1 MGELDGQTILVTG
14 ATSGIGR
21 SVARQLAAAGA
32 AVVIHGRRQ
41 EAAATVTEEL
51 TAQGRGAAAGIILA
65 DLATPA
71 GCEQLVTAA
80 ADLCPR
86 LDAVCLIA
94 GADTL
99 TGPAARLDFAGKLQL
114 LTDVDLR
121 STLLLGRAFGQRL
134 AASGGGSL
142 VTIGWDQAAIGM
154 AGDSGELFAAV
165 KGAVMAFTKSLAKSL
180 APLVRVNCV
189 APGWIKTAWG
199 DQASDEWQNRAV
211 RESLMGRWGE
221 PEDIAAAVHWLVS
234 PQASFVTGQVI
245 NINGGFRT
253 GPIGR

>member
-1 MGELDGQTILVTG
+1 MGDLDGQTILVTG

-21 SVARQLAAAGA
+21 GVARQLAAAGA

-41 EAAATVTEEL
+41 EAAATVAEEL

-134 AASGGGSL
+134 AAAGGGSL
-142 VTIGWDQAAIGM
+142 VTIGWDQAAVGM
-154 AGDSGELFAAV
+154 AGDSGELFAAI

-180 APLVRVNCV
+180 APSVRVNCV

-199 DQASDEWQNRAV
+199 DQASDEWQDRAV

>member
-1 MGELDGQTILVTG
+1 MGDLDGQTILVTG

-32 AVVIHGRRQ
+32 AVLIHGRRQ
-41 EAAATVTEEL
+41 EAAATVAEEL
-51 TAQGRGAAAGIILA
+51 AAQGRGAAAGTILA
-65 DLATPA
+65 DLATLA

-114 LTDVDLR
+114 LTDIDLR

-134 AASGGGSL
+134 AASGGGSI
-142 VTIGWDQAAIGM
+142 VTIGWDQAAVGM
-154 AGDSGELFAAV
+154 AGDSGELFAAI

-180 APLVRVNCV
+180 APSVRVNCV

-199 DQASDEWQNRAV
+199 DQASDEWQDRAV
-211 RESLMGRWGE
+211 RESLVGRWGE
-221 PEDIAAAVHWLVS
+221 PEDISAAVHWLVS

>member
-1 MGELDGQTILVTG
+1 MGDLDGQTILVTG

-21 SVARQLAAAGA
+21 SVAPQLTAAGA
-32 AVVIHGRRQ
+32 AVVIHRRRQ
-41 EAAATVTEEL
+41 EAAAAVAEQL
-51 TAQGRGAAAGIILA
+51 AVQGRGAAAGTILA

-80 ADLCPR
+80 ADICPR

-114 LTDVDLR
+114 LTDIDLR

-134 AASGGGSL
+134 SASGGGSL
-142 VTIGWDQAAIGM
+142 VTIGWDQATVGM

-180 APLVRVNCV
+180 APSVRVNCV

-211 RESLMGRWGE
+211 RESLVGRWGE

>member
-114 LTDVDLR
+114 LTDTDLR

-199 DQASDEWQNRAV
+199 DQASDEGQNRAV